1 MKEDGFS
8 LKDANLAIVGLGL
21 MGGSLA
27 LALKGHCRRLIGLD
41 THPPTI
47 EAAFAKGLVDAAG
60 ADPAALLPSAD
71 AVILAAPV
79 PAILDWLSALP
90 RYIRHPCVVLDIGST
105 KREIVRRMAGLPA
118 NFDPIGGHP
127 ICGREKLGLQNADA
141 LLYRGALFVVTPLGR
156 TASRAHATARQI
168 VSALGARLV
177 ELTAEEHDEIFAFTS
192 HLPFLLASALAHSTP
207 PQHLPFTGTGF
218 RSAARLAGTPASM
231 MLGVL
236 LSNGDNL
243 SAALER
249 FRASLTLM
257 ETALRER
264 DNIALER
271 LLEQA
276 RLSYERALEA
286 SQPAEGTRG

>member
-47 EAAFAKGLVDAAG
+47 EAALAKSVVDAAG
-60 ADPAALLPSAD
+60 ADPAALLPGAD
-71 AVILAAPV
+71 VVILAAPV

-141 LLYRGALFVVTPLGR
+141 LLYRGALFVITPLKR
-156 TASRAHATARQI
+156 TASRARSAAQQI
-168 VSALGARLV
+168 VSILGARLV
-177 ELTAEEHDEIFAFTS
+177 ELAAEEHDEIFAFTS

-236 LSNGDNL
+236 ESNRDNVL
-243 SAALER
+243 
-249 FRASLTLM
+249 
-257 ETALRER
+257 TALRTFRNSLAEFEA
-264 DNIALER
+264 ALQDENYSYLELILNQSR
-271 LLEQA
+271 ASYDLLA
-276 RLSYERALEA
+276 D
-286 SQPAEGTRG
+286 PPIH